1 MEYKMITIPF
11 DLEKA
16 KRIQEGK
23 EEGKIVTR
31 NGRNARIVCWDVKNK
46 HYSLVV
52 LITSNDG
59 KEDTEYD
66 FLCTKRGFIW
76 QSEEE
81 NKDDLVLEV
90 PEYTKY
96 KDGDILIIKD
106 RECPFIYKGINGN
119 YCDYYVGINPR
130 GDLKFRSFG
139 ECCLISEIGGYANE
153 EQRQKL
159 INALKESKEPLAKE
173 YLKKFFNIEKEEFQ
187 PFDKVLVRDAGNIW
201 SAAFFSHYSKI
212 STYPY
217 FTTGTACYE
226 ECIPYNEETKHL
238 LGTDKP
244 YIDSKNTK

>member
-31 NGRNARIVCWDVKNK
+31 NGCNVRIVCWDMKNPK
-46 HYSLVV
+46 YPIVALYTKEEEEIH
-52 LITSNDG
+52 ITTTLDGSFCLG
-59 KEDTEYD
+59 KEED
-66 FLCTKRGFIW
+66 I
-76 QSEEE
+76 
-81 NKDDLVLEV
+81 DLVLQV
-90 PEYTKY
+90 PEYTQY

-130 GDLKFRSFG
+130 GDLKFKSFG
-139 ECCLISEIGGYANE
+139 ECCLISQIGGYANE
-153 EQRQKL
+153 EQRQQL
-159 INALKESKEPLAKE
+159 INALQESKEPLAKK
-173 YLKKFFNIEKEEFQ
+173 YLKKFFNIEEEFQ
-187 PFDKVLVRDAGNIW
+187 PFDKVLVRDEGEDWN
-201 SAAFFSHYSKI
+201 AAFFSHYNN
-212 STYPY
+212 YFACLY
-217 FTTGTACYE
+217 FTTGGVGYE

>member
-31 NGRNARIVCWDVKNK
+31 NGCNVRIVCWDMKNPK
-46 HYSLVV
+46 YPIVALYTKEEEEIH
-52 LITSNDG
+52 ITTTLDGSFCLG
-59 KEDTEYD
+59 KEED
-66 FLCTKRGFIW
+66 I
-76 QSEEE
+76 
-81 NKDDLVLEV
+81 DLVLQV
-90 PEYTKY
+90 PEYTQY

-119 YCDYYVGINPR
+119 YCNYYVGINPR

-153 EQRQKL
+153 EQRQQL
-159 INALKESKEPLAKE
+159 IKALKESKEPLAKE
-173 YLKKFFNIEKEEFQ
+173 YLKKFFNIEEEFK
-187 PFDKVLVRDAGNIW
+187 PFDKVLVRDKGGDW
-201 SAAFFSHYSKI
+201 HAAFFSHYSKN

-217 FTTGTACYE
+217 FTTEGVYYG

-238 LGTDKP
+238 LGTNKP
-244 YIDSKNTK
+244 YINI

>member
-1 MEYKMITIPF
+1 METKYITIPF
-11 DLEKA
+11 DLERA
-16 KRIQEGK
+16 RRIQEGK

-76 QSEEE
+76 RSEEE
-81 NKDDLVLEV
+81 NKNDLVLEV

-139 ECCLISEIGGYANE
+139 ECCLISQIGGYANE

-159 INALKESKEPLAKE
+159 INALQKSEKPLAKE
-173 YLKKFFNIEKEEFQ
+173 YLKRFFNIEEAFK
-187 PFDKVLVRDAGNIW
+187 PFDRVLVRDARNIW
-201 SAAFFSHYSKI
+201 NAAFFSHYNED

-217 FTTGTACYE
+217 FTTVGCYK
-226 ECIPYNEETKHL
+226 ECIPYNKEIEYL
-238 LGTDKP
+238 LGTS
-244 YIDSKNTK
+244 IDY